1 MQLENNQDIT
11 KDFDMAFKIGDILE
25 FDGNGTYSAKKGATA
40 TCTGYSDNSE
50 YVKVV
55 WNIDEFW
62 NGQDDGGYNEWQF
75 TKIGEVK
82 NY

>member
-1 MQLENNQDIT
+1 ME
-11 KDFDMAFKIGDILE
+11 
-25 FDGNGTYSAKKGATA
+25 
-40 TCTGYSDNSE
+40 DNSE
-50 YVKVV
+50 HVKVV

>member
-1 MQLENNQDIT
+1 M
-11 KDFDMAFKIGDILE
+11 KFKEGDILE

-40 TCTGYSDNSE
+40 TCTGYSDNGE
-50 YVKVV
+50 YVKVI

-82 NY
+82 NIV